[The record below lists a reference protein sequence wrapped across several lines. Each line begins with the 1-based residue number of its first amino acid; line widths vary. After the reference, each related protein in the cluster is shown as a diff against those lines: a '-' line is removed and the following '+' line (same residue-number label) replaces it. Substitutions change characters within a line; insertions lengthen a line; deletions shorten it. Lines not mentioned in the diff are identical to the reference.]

1 MSDALWY
8 YIDSTGGR
16 VGPVAAQAVRDALQG
31 HVASPSSLAWREGLP
46 GWLPLAQFAE
56 EFCLPPSPHALPAPP
71 APPVG
76 VYGFAGASAAGRAAG
91 AAGAR
96 VVPAGFMRRWAALFL
111 DSLILFIPLVVVGV
125 VLVLAF
131 GIKLDD
137 QTSGPGVADALIYLL
152 YFICA
157 PIYYAGMESSSWQAT
172 LGKRALGIKVTD
184 LQGRRL
190 SFGHALGRWFAAA
203 LSYLTLYIGFL
214 MAAVTERKRAL
225 HDFVAGTEV
234 VDKWAYTDQPE
245 RQKEGLSGCL
255 VVFLIAMLMVPI
267 IAILAA
273 IAISQY
279 QDYVLR
285 SQVSEA
291 SALADGVKTAVAEY
305 VNNSSRFPDSN
316 ASAGLPSPEQIQGAY
331 VRSVDVGRSPGRIEA
346 VFSSHLPQKANA
358 ALDGKHLYFTG
369 SIEAGSL
376 AWHCGSDDLKQKW
389 CPSACECDGG
399 GSH

>member
-1 MSDALWY
+1 MTDAIWY
-8 YIDSTGGR
+8 YIDSTGAQ
-16 VGPVAAQAVRDALQG
+16 VGPVTAQAVRDALQG
-31 HVASPSSLAWREGLP
+31 HVASPSSMAWREGLP

-56 EFCLPPSPHALPAPP
+56 EFGLPP
-71 APPVG
+71 APPGPPPAPVFG
-76 VYGFAGASAAGRAAG
+76 VAGGNPAGQAN

-96 VVPAGFMRRWAALFL
+96 VVPAGFLRRWAALFL
-111 DSLILFIPLVVVGV
+111 DGLILFIPLVAIGV

-131 GIKLDD
+131 GIKVED

-255 VVFLIAMLMVPI
+255 VVFLIAMLMVPV

-279 QDYVLR
+279 QDYVIR

-291 SALADGVKTAVAEY
+291 SSLADGVKTAVGEY
-305 VNNSSRFPDSN
+305 VNNTAHFPDSN
-316 ASAGLPSPEQIQGAY
+316 ASAGLPSADQIQGLY
-331 VRSVDVGRSPGRIEA
+331 VRSMDIGRTPGQIEA
-346 VFSSHLPQKANA
+346 VFSSQLPHKANA
-358 ALDGKHLYFTG
+358 ALDGRHLLFTG
-369 SIEAGSL
+369 SIGAGSL
-376 AWHCGSDDLKQKW
+376 TWRCSSDDLKQKW
-389 CPSACECDGG
+389 CPSSCKCGG
-399 GSH
+399 GSSR

>member
-1 MSDALWY
+1 VSDAVWY
-8 YIDSTGGR
+8 YIDSTGAQ
-16 VGPVAAQAVRDALQG
+16 VGPVTAQAVRDALQG

-56 EFCLPPSPHALPAPP
+56 EFGLPPGPP
-71 APPVG
+71 APPTSLH
-76 VYGFAGASAAGRAAG
+76 GFGGGG
-91 AAGAR
+91 AAGQTDAARAR
-96 VVPAGFMRRWAALFL
+96 VVPAGFLRRWAALFL
-111 DSLILFIPLVVVGV
+111 DGLILWIPLVVVGV
-125 VLVLAF
+125 VLVLAL

-137 QTSGPGVADALIYLL
+137 QGSAPGAADALIYLL
-152 YFICA
+152 YFIAA
-157 PIYYAGMESSSWQAT
+157 PIYYAGMESSPWQAT

-225 HDFVAGTEV
+225 HDFIAGTEV
-234 VDKWAYTDQPE
+234 VDQWAYTDQPE

-279 QDYVLR
+279 QDYVIR

-291 SALADGVKTAVAEY
+291 SSLADGVKTAVGEY

-316 ASAGLPSPEQIQGAY
+316 ASADLPSPEQIHGLY
-331 VRSVDVGRSPGRIEA
+331 VRSVDIGRSPGRIDA

-358 ALDGKHLYFTG
+358 ALDGRHLVFTG
-369 SIEAGSL
+369 SIEGGSL
-376 AWHCGSDDLKQKW
+376 VWHCSSDDLRQKW
-389 CPSACECDGG
+389 CPSSCECGG
-399 GSH
+399 GASR